1 MCLKQTLQYGNQWS
15 VTYELSRCGW
25 FKIDF
30 IVWKLNFENIT
41 VPKNSSLKQ
50 TLQYGNLGLDVYQE
64 LEKLG
69 LKQTLQYG
77 NPKTNEWLN
86 ELAEVFKIDFIVW
99 KCKTI
104 TSTAEGTFS
113 LKQTLQ
119 YGNLPIS
126 CFKRLTMSV

>member
-1 MCLKQTLQYGNQWS
+1 M
-15 VTYELSRCGW
+15 

-30 IVWKLNFENIT
+30 IVWK
-41 VPKNSSLKQ
+41 
-50 TLQYGNLGLDVYQE
+50 YGDGQ
-64 LEKLG
+64 G
-69 LKQTLQYG
+69 
-77 NPKTNEWLN
+77 
-86 ELAEVFKIDFIVW
+86 EVIVNTSFKIDFIVW